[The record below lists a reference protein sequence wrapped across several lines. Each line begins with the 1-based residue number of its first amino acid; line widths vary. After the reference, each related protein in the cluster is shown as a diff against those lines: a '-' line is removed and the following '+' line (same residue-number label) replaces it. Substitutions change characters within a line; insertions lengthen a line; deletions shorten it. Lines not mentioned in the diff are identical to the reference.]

1 MREKLIKF
9 IAADNPAIDISTLK
23 DDVSLFE
30 QGLDSLGRISLFFKI
45 EEEYGITV
53 ADTDIDNLKS
63 LNDIL
68 AFTKR
73 KIS

>member
-1 MREKLIKF
+1 MREKLIEF
-9 IAADNPAIDISTLK
+9 IAADNPAIDTSALK
-23 DDVSLFE
+23 DDASLLE

-45 EEEYGITV
+45 EEEYSITV

-63 LNDIL
+63 LNEII
-68 AFTKR
+68 AYTKM